1 MEVHIIR
8 TKDFARLGAEGYFD
22 LAASKAAL
30 AKLAASCHDRGIS
43 LALVDLRDLQILRKP
58 VFSPDEVEELVDA
71 FREMGFTKEER
82 LAVLYVS
89 DPHHRLRLFTVLG
102 KRRGWH
108 VSAFNDYEKAI
119 SWLAAETV

>member
-1 MEVHIIR
+1 MEVQIIR

-22 LAASKAAL
+22 IAASKVAL
-30 AKLAASCHDRGIS
+30 AKLAASCRDRGIS
-43 LALVDLRDLQILRKP
+43 LALLDVRDLQIPRKP
-58 VFSPDEVEELVDA
+58 TLSPDEVKELVDA

-89 DPHHRLRLFTVLG
+89 DPHHRLRLFTVFG
-102 KRRGWH
+102 NMRGWH
-108 VSAFNDYEKAI
+108 VSAFNNYEKAI